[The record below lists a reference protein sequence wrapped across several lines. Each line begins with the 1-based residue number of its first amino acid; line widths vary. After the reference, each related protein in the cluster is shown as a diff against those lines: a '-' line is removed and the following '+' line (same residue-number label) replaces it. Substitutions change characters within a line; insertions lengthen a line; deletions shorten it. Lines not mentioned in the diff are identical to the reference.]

1 MKKHMVSVS
10 VLGVILALV
19 MVVGSVFAGTLVIN
33 GSLDD
38 GVDARYNRAFG
49 CGSLSGIGTNT
60 LYDAYTFQ
68 VDADGV
74 YSMETGLIGLPDT
87 VMTLHTPSFDSSDT
101 TVNCLAYD
109 DDISFPGNRGSRIEY
124 GLTAE
129 TDYVVVVTSY
139 ENSEAGSYTLTIDG
153 PGEICEGS
161 GCAVPEPEPEEEST
175 PVVEEEPAFSFID
188 GRINSW
194 DMAAPVA
201 VYPHVVNGEAGL
213 IMYTPDGHMMMVVSG
228 EDIANTPADGSN
240 TLIAESNGVQ
250 LHRLSDGRL
259 QVTAQQYNGKSYW
272 MIFDSIASDASYAS
286 GEN

>member
-1 MKKHMVSVS
+1 MKKFAVRVSALGLMLSLVVIVSS
-10 VLGVILALV
+10 VLAAPLV
-19 MVVGSVFAGTLVIN
+19 FN

-38 GVDARYNRAFG
+38 GVDARYNRAYG
-49 CGSLSGIGTNT
+49 CGSLSSTGTSA

-87 VMTLHTPSFDSSDT
+87 VLTLYTPSFDSSDA
-101 TVNCLAYD
+101 TVNCLAYH
-109 DDISFPGNRGSRIEY
+109 DDINYPSNRASRIEY
-124 GLTAE
+124 SLTAE

-139 ENSEAGSYTLTIDG
+139 YNTETGSYTLTIDG

-161 GCAVPEPEPEEEST
+161 GCAVPEPEEEST